1 MILGASAFNIAT
13 VPPGTTLAGL
23 RPLLRLPL
31 LGLLLVASPVRG
43 QDGTHTP
50 YDPRSHRWD
59 GLGHLVGLAAE
70 EGLALGV
77 PDRIDPAD
85 LDGRD
90 AVLVVAPAG
99 RLPVTALL
107 EFVRRGG
114 RLLVADD
121 TGEARALFDT
131 FGIAFDPAPEP
142 TGPTLRDRPDWPLAL
157 PRPGAWHPLLD
168 GVDAVVTNRP
178 AAIGHERVRPLLVL
192 GPCRDG
198 GSCGERGLLLV
209 GVVGAGRFVALSDPS
224 VLIDNML
231 RFRGNERLARN
242 LLRYLDA
249 ERGGRIWLAPPTTTW
264 VLPEEGPEAPD
275 DPLERLRR
283 ALASLVGRPAPPWLL
298 RGASAALLVLLA
310 LLGLGRARRHDPYR
324 PTALL
329 GPELPAGG
337 AAGRVAFH
345 LEHPGSL
352 AVALETWHRAVL
364 WTLAERLGPSV
375 SPDPRSVVAVLRAR
389 DPALAAEA
397 AAFFRD
403 VEGTVRRAER
413 APAHPVVHR
422 NELVRLVERGR
433 RLLDAPPESRP
444 CSEQEHPPHGG
455 PVR

>member
-23 RPLLRLPL
+23 ARLLPLPL
-31 LGLLLVASPVRG
+31 LGLLLAAAPVRA
-43 QDGTHTP
+43 QDTAHGP

-59 GLGHLVGLAAE
+59 GLGHLVALASE
-70 EGLALGV
+70 EGLTLRV
-77 PDRIDPAD
+77 PERLDPAD
-85 LDGRD
+85 LDAGD

-99 RLPVTALL
+99 RLPVAGLL
-107 EFVRRGG
+107 DFVRRGG

-121 TGEARALFDT
+121 TGGARALLDT

-142 TGPTLRDRPDWPLAL
+142 TGPTLRGRADWPLAL
-157 PRPGAWHPLLD
+157 PRPDAWHPLLE
-168 GVDAVVTNRP
+168 GVEAVVTNRP
-178 AAIGHERVRPLLVL
+178 AAVGHERVRPLLVL
-192 GPCRDG
+192 GPCRDEAA
-198 GSCGERGLLLV
+198 CGERGVLLV

-231 RFRGNERLARN
+231 RFRGNATLARN

-249 ERGGRIWLAPPTTTW
+249 ERGGRLWLASPTTSW
-264 VLPEEGPEAPD
+264 VLPEEPPEGPD

-298 RGASAALLVLLA
+298 RAASAALLVLLA

-324 PTALL
+324 PAALL

-352 AVALETWHRAVL
+352 AVALETWQRAVL

-375 SPDPRSVVAVLRAR
+375 TPDARSVVAVLRAR
-389 DPALAAEA
+389 DPTRAAEA
-397 AAFFRD
+397 AAFFRE

-413 APAHPVVHR
+413 APAHPVVQR
-422 NELVRLVERGR
+422 RELVRLVEQGL
-433 RLLDAPPESRP
+433 RLLDAPPGSRP
-444 CSEQEHPPHGG
+444 CSESSPPPHGG
-455 PVR
+455 PDR